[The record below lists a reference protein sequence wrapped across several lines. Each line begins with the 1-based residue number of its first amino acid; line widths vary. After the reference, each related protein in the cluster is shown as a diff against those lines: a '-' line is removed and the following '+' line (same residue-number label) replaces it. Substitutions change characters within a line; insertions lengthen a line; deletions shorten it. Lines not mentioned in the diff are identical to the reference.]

1 MSLDC
6 IKSKNSLDGTG
17 IYLAFPTSSMLK
29 SIFPQKQYKTMV
41 NDQHTKVGIAKD
53 SLRKRKL
60 SYLKTFDNEVKF
72 VPIAFIEREFLEF
85 IEGRIILEL
94 RSRFSRVGKS
104 REWFHTS
111 DHQKMIEIISR
122 ILSESNV
129 AHELLPIDL
138 SS

>member
-1 MSLDC
+1 MLD
-6 IKSKNSLDGTG
+6 STQAKNSLDGTG

-29 SIFPQKQYKTMV
+29 SIYPQKQYKTMV
-41 NDQHTKVGIAKD
+41 NDQHTKVGIAED
-53 SLRKRKL
+53 SLRARKL
-60 SYLKTFDNEVKF
+60 NYLKTFDNEVKF

-94 RSRFSRVGKS
+94 RSRFSIVGKS

-111 DHQKMIEIISR
+111 DRQKMIEIISR

-129 AHELLPIDL
+129 AHELLLIDL